1 MLNYNY
7 KSSYMLSELYVIPV
21 KVNVERIK
29 HLQLRYDI
37 RVLIP
42 QFLMKIEKKFNGIM
56 YTLNKFCPQK
66 PLYLN
71 RISRTAI

>member
-56 YTLNKFCPQK
+56 YTLNEFCPQK